1 MTAKIRDIAFIV
13 MALSIA
19 ALCLVLIV
27 AIFALYPSV
36 SDVLSNLSDATATL
50 NRTLNDVEE
59 AAEAFVNLAD
69 FVLEEANQ

>member
-1 MTAKIRDIAFIV
+1 MTARIRDIAFII

-50 NRTLNDVEE
+50 NRALNDVED
-59 AAEAFVNLAD
+59 AAEAFIELAN
-69 FVLEEANQ
+69 FALEEANR